1 MVNVVVATYMTRRAV
16 GLVVCSLFDG
26 SWRFHCPDNR
36 YLIFTDLKRYHTS
49 RKHLLIDG
57 LDLLRCNFFITVMM
71 LGPLSISFED
81 CAPAPAWPSLFMRS
95 QSLFGIAQ
103 DTFPGQS
110 SPETGWPV
118 QSDIDLVALVTIDLK
133 NLDKH
138 HNIVIGPPVF
148 SV

>member
-1 MVNVVVATYMTRRAV
+1 
-16 GLVVCSLFDG
+16 
-26 SWRFHCPDNR
+26 
-36 YLIFTDLKRYHTS
+36 
-49 RKHLLIDG
+49 
-57 LDLLRCNFFITVMM
+57 
-71 LGPLSISFED
+71 
-81 CAPAPAWPSLFMRS
+81 MRS

-110 SPETGWPV
+110 LPEKDWPV
-118 QSDIDLVALVTIDLK
+118 QSDIDLVVFVTIDFK